1 MTFPTADR
9 TARQFIGIGAGA
21 ASVLASAFVQSAAA
35 ARENRKP
42 PIVKVRNRDREAA
55 IRALVTENASLR
67 SQLDAASAIIRML
80 SVD

>member
-21 ASVLASAFVQSAAA
+21 ASVLASAIVQSAAA